1 LFLDLAFPLHFEM
14 GGIEDW
20 VVEKVLE
27 FGVKNSWNQIQEER
41 NYRKDADAKTA
52 ETFKL
57 MMAMPYSMHS
67 QLLYDISHAD

>member
-1 LFLDLAFPLHFEM
+1 LDLAFPPYFEM

-20 VVEKVLE
+20 VIEKVLE

-41 NYRKDADAKTA
+41 NYRKDADIKTA

-57 MMAMPYSMHS
+57 IIAIPYSIYS
-67 QLLYDISHAD
+67 QLLYDISRTN